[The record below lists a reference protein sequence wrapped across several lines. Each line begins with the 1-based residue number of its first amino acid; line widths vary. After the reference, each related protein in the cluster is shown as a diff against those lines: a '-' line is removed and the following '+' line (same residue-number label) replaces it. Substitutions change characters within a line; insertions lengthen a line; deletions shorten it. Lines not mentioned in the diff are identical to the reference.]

1 MERLG
6 TTPGR
11 SWAGERLSF
20 DLPGVCRVEGT
31 RGATAAATTTKDR
44 TVGHAA
50 DTWTRLSQML
60 ESADLKEMPSLY
72 DRDALYLEPYN
83 PPHRGNLL
91 IQAYLK
97 DYLSGKD
104 KVVIE
109 TKRLVIAEGGTRMA
123 VEWTLSYDAAG
134 RRWSDLPRG
143 TFFDFDTDTGLVTYQ
158 REYA

>member
-1 MERLG
+1 VERLG

-72 DRDALYLEPYN
+72 DQDALYLEPYN

-97 DYLSGKD
+97 DYLAGKED
-104 KVVIE
+104 VDIAEKKVIE
-109 TKRLVIAEGGTRMA
+109 SEDGELLA
-123 VEWTLSYDAAG
+123 VEWTISYTAAG

-143 TFFDFDTDTGLVTYQ
+143 SFFRLDTDSGKILEH
-158 REYA
+158 RDYA